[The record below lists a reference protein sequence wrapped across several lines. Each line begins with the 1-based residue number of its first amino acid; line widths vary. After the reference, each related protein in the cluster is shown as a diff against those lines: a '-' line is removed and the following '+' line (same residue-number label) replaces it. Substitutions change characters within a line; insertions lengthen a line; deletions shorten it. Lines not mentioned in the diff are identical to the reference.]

1 MADPSHDPTGG
12 DDGGGGDDD
21 GGADFG
27 ADELVMLRQFFRD
40 EAHEALE
47 TVTARALAAADGVL
61 APDAVTEMM
70 RVTHTLKGSAG
81 TVGLRS
87 VVDLAHRFESAL
99 SGLRAGQ
106 ISWTPAVADL
116 VVEIADGVRSHVDAT
131 DAHAAAAIAE
141 KVRRLCGLLAEAPGP
156 GAPQFADGELDR
168 TTEMP
173 LRRPRIGTDS
183 GVVQAVADEAHRTS
197 TTMRVPVP
205 AAGDGSA
212 AHDARSVLRV
222 DAERV
227 DDLMAAAGE
236 LLFDRTRIE
245 RRVQQLRT
253 LARDLG
259 RTRQTLRDDVTRL
272 RGADSP
278 EARGALELR
287 LGAVEAGLAEQAT
300 QLAQATAALLDDTEA
315 LRRTI
320 ASLQKGLTRVRMQT
334 ARALFTNLA
343 RSLRAVAR
351 TAGARVELRTAG
363 DDTEFDKAVAEQVT
377 DPLVQIL
384 RNAVVH
390 GIEPPEERAR
400 RGKSPVG
407 TVSLAARQEGNLV
420 VIEVSDDGRGI
431 DTGKL
436 RQRFVDAGQWTAS
449 KARLASDAD
458 VLAALFDAGV
468 SSRDEA
474 DELSGRG
481 IGLDLVRE
489 TIARLGGEITV
500 TSLAGRGTTFMLR
513 LPVSTAVSHAMLFKV
528 GGQVYAIP
536 NVHVERTVAVEGDA
550 TSLPLDGP
558 DGEPVPLVALPQVLA
573 TPAAPPAAAEKRTA
587 LVLGY
592 AGKVLAVTVDKVIGP
607 REIVVRPLGALLSP
621 LPLFAGA
628 TVSASGKVQLILDV
642 AHLARLAHPGAGD
655 DGAMI
660 ASMEPRQLAG
670 RVLVVDDSRAIREAL
685 TTMLAR
691 EGWIV
696 DVADD
701 GSRAWQMAQQLRYD
715 LLVTDLEM
723 PRMTGF
729 ELIERVR
736 GDDGLAATPVI
747 VITSRTSPE
756 NRRRARELGV
766 RSMVAKPVTRRKL
779 LEALP
784 PDRA

>member
-1 MADPSHDPTGG
+1 MTRLADRTS
-12 DDGGGGDDD
+12 DDD
-21 GGADFG
+21 VITGEHAEPGADFG

-40 EAHEALE
+40 EAAEALE
-47 TVTARALAAADGVL
+47 TVTARALAAADGPPGADTVNEL
-61 APDAVTEMM
+61 M

-81 TVGLRS
+81 TVGLPS
-87 VVDLAHRFESAL
+87 VVDLSHRFESAL
-99 SGLRAGQ
+99 TGLRTGTIA
-106 ISWTPAVADL
+106 WTPAVADL
-116 VVEIADGVRSHVDAT
+116 IVEIADGMRAHIDSD
-131 DAHAAAAIAE
+131 DPHAAAALAE
-141 KVRRLCGLLAEAPGP
+141 KVRGMCSRLARAPG
-156 GAPQFADGELDR
+156 ADGADPAA
-168 TTEMP
+168 P
-173 LRRPRIGTDS
+173 LPVGGEPSRPRRRVSNDS
-183 GVVQAVADEAHRTS
+183 GSLDAIPDEHTTQTS
-197 TTMRVPVP
+197 MSMRAPVP
-205 AAGDGSA
+205 GPGDGSA

-259 RTRQTLRDDVTRL
+259 RTRQGLRDDVARV
-272 RGADSP
+272 RGADTA
-278 EARGALELR
+278 EARGALETR
-287 LGAVEAGLAEQAT
+287 LGIAEAGLAEQAT
-300 QLAQATAALLDDTEA
+300 QLAQATSALLDDTEA

-320 ASLQKGLTRVRMQT
+320 ASLQQGLTRVRMQT

-351 TAGARVELRTAG
+351 TAGARVELRTQG
-363 DDTEFDKAVAEQVT
+363 DDTEFDKAVSEQVT

-390 GIEPPEERAR
+390 GIEPPDERAR
-400 RGKSPVG
+400 RGKPAIG
-407 TVSLAARQEGNLV
+407 LISLGARQEGNLV
-420 VIEVSDDGRGI
+420 VIEVADDGRGI
-431 DTGKL
+431 DTAKL
-436 RQRFVDAGQWTAS
+436 RARFVAAGQWTDAR
-449 KARLASDAD
+449 ARLASDAD
-458 VLAALFDAGV
+458 VMAALFDAGV

-500 TSLAGRGTTFMLR
+500 TSLPGRGTTFTLR

-536 NVHVERTVAVEGDA
+536 NVHVDSTVTVAADA
-550 TSLPLDGP
+550 TSLDVRGDL
-558 DGEPVPLVALPQVLA
+558 VPLLALPSVLA
-573 TPAAPPAAAEKRTA
+573 TPVAPPAAAERRTA

-607 REIVVRPLGALLSP
+607 REIVVRPLGPLLSP
-621 LPLFAGA
+621 LPLYAGA

-655 DGAMI
+655 EATI
-660 ASMEPRQLAG
+660 SPMEPRRIAG
-670 RVLVVDDSRAIREAL
+670 RALVVDDSRAIREAL

-701 GSRAWQMAQQLRYD
+701 GTRAWQMAQQLRYD

-723 PRMTGF
+723 PRMSGFDLIQRLRDDADLTG
-729 ELIERVR
+729 
-736 GDDGLAATPVI
+736 TPVV
-747 VITSRTSPE
+747 VITSRTSTE

-766 RSMVAKPVTRRKL
+766 RAMVAKPVTRRKL
-779 LEALP
+779 LDALP
-784 PDRA
+784 PR